1 MKADFTVFPVME
13 TERLVLRKLTLN
25 DANDMFEMRS
35 NPDMIDFTDGKL
47 DEYLDDTLHFIEMI
61 NNGIKKNKW
70 VNWAIIYKDNNRLIG
85 TINIWNLND
94 EENKAEIGYGI
105 VPKYQG
111 KGLMVEALKAVVN
124 YGLNDM
130 KLQKLEVWTERRN
143 LKSIKLVERLG
154 FRYIKEVSEKGFY
167 KKNQT
172 FNMRVYEI
180 SKESLL

>member
-1 MKADFTVFPVME
+1 MKADFTVFPGLE
-13 TERLVLRKLTLN
+13 TERLVLRKLTLH

-47 DEYLDDTLHFIEMI
+47 DEYLDDTIKFIDII

-70 VNWAIIYKDNNRLIG
+70 VNWALVYKENNRLIG
-85 TINIWNLND
+85 TINIWNLNH

-111 KGLMVEALKAVVN
+111 KGLMMEALKAVVN

-130 KLQKLEVWTERRN
+130 NLEILEVWTERRN
-143 LKSIKLVERLG
+143 LKSIKLVEKFG
-154 FRYIKEVSEKGFY
+154 FRFIKEVSEKGFY

-180 SKESLL
+180 SKEDIK